1 MEYAPPPFFK
11 QGPSAFA
18 RLLFFA
24 VLAIALLVVDAR
36 YKTLVVVR
44 QAVGTALYPLQR
56 AALLPRDA
64 ALRIGEYFSTQ
75 SALLRENEQLRRDRI
90 QLAQA
95 AQIAEQR
102 EAENAQ
108 LRRLLDARARQP
120 VRSLHAEILYDARD
134 PFAQKVIINRGSQ
147 HGVTLGA
154 PVIDDRGVLGQVVRL
169 FPFTAE
175 VALVTDAE
183 QTVPVQV
190 VRNDLRAIAYGGP
203 GAGTLELRFLAANA
217 DVVNGDV
224 LVTSG
229 LDGVYPAGFPVAKV
243 VSVVRGASAFA
254 QIVCEP
260 IAAVNGSPQV
270 LVLMPGEKL
279 PAPPP
284 PAETP
289 GSTPAKRGARGK

>member
-44 QAVGTALYPLQR
+44 QAVGTVLYPLQR
-56 AALLPRDA
+56 AALVPRDA
-64 ALRIGEYFSTQ
+64 ALRIGDYFSTQ
-75 SALLRENEQLRRDRI
+75 TSLLRENEQLRRDRL
-90 QLAQA
+90 QLAQT
-95 AQIAEQR
+95 AQVAEQR
-102 EAENAQ
+102 ETENAQ
-108 LRRLLDARARQP
+108 LRRLLEARARLP
-120 VRSLHAEILYDARD
+120 VRSVHAEILYDARD
-134 PFAQKVIINRGSQ
+134 PFSQKVVINRGTQ
-147 HGVTLGA
+147 HGVALGA
-154 PVIDDRGVLGQVVRL
+154 PVIDDRGVLGQVVRV
-169 FPFTAE
+169 FPFTSE
-175 VALVTDAE
+175 VALVTDVD
-183 QTVPVQV
+183 QSIPVQV
-190 VRNDLRAIAYGGP
+190 LRNDLRAVAYGGP
-203 GAGTLELRFLAANA
+203 GAGSLELRFLAANA

-254 QIVCEP
+254 QIVCTP

-270 LVLMPGEKL
+270 LVLIPTEKI
-279 PAPPP
+279 APPP
-284 PAETP
+284 APAEP
-289 GSTPAKRGARGK
+289 PPDASQKRGARK

>member
-36 YKTLVVVR
+36 YKTLNVVR
-44 QAVGTALYPLQR
+44 QAIGTVLYPLQR
-56 AALLPRDA
+56 AALVPRDA
-64 ALRIGEYFSTQ
+64 ALRIGDYFSTQ
-75 SALLRENEQLRRDRI
+75 ASLLRENEQLRRERL
-90 QLAQA
+90 QLAQT
-95 AQIAEQR
+95 AQVAEQR
-102 EAENAQ
+102 EAENAE
-108 LRRLLDARARQP
+108 LRRLLEARARLP
-120 VRSLHAEILYDARD
+120 VRSVHAEILYDARD
-134 PFAQKVIINRGSQ
+134 PFAQKVVINRGSQ
-147 HGVTLGA
+147 HGVLLGA

-169 FPFTAE
+169 FPFTSE
-175 VALVTDAE
+175 VALVTDTD
-183 QTVPVQV
+183 QSIPVQV
-190 VRNDLRAIAYGGP
+190 LRNDLRAVAFGGP
-203 GAGTLELRFLAANA
+203 GAGAIELRFLAANA

-254 QIVCEP
+254 QILCTP

-270 LVLMPGEKL
+270 LVLLPTEKIE
-279 PAPPP
+279 PAPPAA
-284 PAETP
+284 PA
-289 GSTPAKRGARGK
+289 PAAAPKRGTRK